1 MGWSIWD
8 SQCCQWKGPHIAGQ
22 YGDLMPYN
30 CWCHHDIPAYTCIY
44 YPDIPAYTTQIYYP
58 DILPTNGWRSAISC
72 GGHVENLWL
81 DGRWDQSCHRP
92 SLVTCASTF
101 IHPEIHGVCICW
113 RLVST
118 WFQIHYFFGWDMMN
132 GTLEHMFNIV
142 GNVFWKQL
150 KSILWGLGWA
160 MWLLAWI
167 PGIGWLKVV
176 VKTDDCLS
184 LWIGSSWGSLI

>member
-1 MGWSIWD
+1 MEF
-8 SQCCQWKGPHIAGQ
+8 AFV
-22 YGDLMPYN
+22 GDLYLLGFKFIIFLDETWWMERWN
-30 CWCHHDIPAYTCIY
+30 ICL
-44 YPDIPAYTTQIYYP
+44 
-58 DILPTNGWRSAISC
+58 ILS
-72 GGHVENLWL
+72 
-81 DGRWDQSCHRP
+81 
-92 SLVTCASTF
+92 
-101 IHPEIHGVCICW
+101 
-113 RLVST
+113 
-118 WFQIHYFFGWDMMN
+118 
-132 GTLEHMFNIV
+132 NIV

>member
-1 MGWSIWD
+1 MIY
-8 SQCCQWKGPHIAGQ
+8 PH
-22 YGDLMPYN
+22 
-30 CWCHHDIPAYTCIY
+30 
-44 YPDIPAYTTQIYYP
+44 IPAYTTQIYP
-58 DILPTNGWRSAISC
+58 HILPRYITQIYYPQMDEEVQFLVEGMSKICDWMAVGINPVTGRPWS
-72 GGHVENLWL
+72 HVLPPSSILKYMEFAFVGDLYLLGFKFIIFL
-81 DGRWDQSCHRP
+81 DETWWMERWN
-92 SLVTCASTF
+92 
-101 IHPEIHGVCICW
+101 IC
-113 RLVST
+113 LILS
-118 WFQIHYFFGWDMMN
+118 
-132 GTLEHMFNIV
+132 NIV

>member
-1 MGWSIWD
+1 MKRPTYSRSVWGFYAIQLLVSPCHQVWNHT
-8 SQCCQWKGPHIAGQ
+8 QTYPHILPR
-22 YGDLMPYN
+22 YIM
-30 CWCHHDIPAYTCIY
+30 
-44 YPDIPAYTTQIYYP
+44 IYYP

-118 WFQIHYFFGWDMMN
+118 WFHYFLGETWWM
-132 GTLEHMFNIV
+132 EHWNICLILSNIV

-160 MWLLAWI
+160 MWLLPWI
-167 PGIGWLKVV
+167 PGIEWLIVV

-184 LWIGSSWGSLI
+184 LWIGSSCGSLI